1 MLASISEWHAIAVE
15 AAQPAAHTSK
25 ASAMSPRFTLV
36 LPSCSDAGP
45 PALAAVPPDDTST
58 TTALEKRIRLGL
70 NAEGSASRRAPRAR
84 TAAVASAGRSVGA
97 PHSSPRPRATL
108 PAASDDAGRRGRPQ
122 RGIRLHPKRADDERE
137 DDVVPTR
144 SR

>member
-58 TTALEKRIRLGL
+58 TTALVKRIRLGL
-70 NAEGSASRRAPRAR
+70 NAGDSASRRAPRAM
-84 TAAVASAGRSVGA
+84 TAAV
-97 PHSSPRPRATL
+97 
-108 PAASDDAGRRGRPQ
+108 PAARALGRGTAQLPPTAGHLTRRLRRRAASRTTPTGDPPPPETGR
-122 RGIRLHPKRADDERE
+122 
-137 DDVVPTR
+137 
-144 SR
+144 